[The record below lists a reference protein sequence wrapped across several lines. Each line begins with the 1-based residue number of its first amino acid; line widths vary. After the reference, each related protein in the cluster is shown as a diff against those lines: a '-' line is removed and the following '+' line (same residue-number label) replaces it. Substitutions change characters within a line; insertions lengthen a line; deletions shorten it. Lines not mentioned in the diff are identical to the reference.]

1 MISVVLPC
9 YNEEDSIS
17 KSVQA
22 IKEILKKYGK
32 EHEIIIVNDGST
44 DKSLKILNKL
54 EDVHVVNH
62 VHNLGYGFALK
73 TGIKKAKFDTIII
86 SDIDGSY
93 PEKHMAELLDI
104 FFESKNDNQPGLD
117 MVVGARKGKEYDG
130 STFKFIFRKLLKFL
144 VEWTTGR
151 KIVDIN
157 SGQRVFS
164 KKTIV
169 NFLPHLCNTFS
180 FTTSLTLAYMLTAKF
195 VKYHDIE
202 YHVRIGKSHVK
213 IFRDSLRT
221 LQYITE
227 AIIFYNPLKL
237 ILLIFSFF
245 IILSAIFLVFYF
257 LKNSFLFLFL
267 FGLTILSSV
276 ITIFFGFML
285 EQTRQN
291 NIKNKE

>member
-1 MISVVLPC
+1 
-9 YNEEDSIS
+9 
-17 KSVQA
+17 
-22 IKEILKKYGK
+22 
-32 EHEIIIVNDGST
+32 
-44 DKSLKILNKL
+44 
-54 EDVHVVNH
+54 
-62 VHNLGYGFALK
+62 
-73 TGIKKAKFDTIII
+73 
-86 SDIDGSY
+86 
-93 PEKHMAELLDI
+93 
-104 FFESKNDNQPGLD
+104 
-117 MVVGARKGKEYDG
+117 
-130 STFKFIFRKLLKFL
+130 
-144 VEWTTGR
+144 
-151 KIVDIN
+151 
-157 SGQRVFS
+157 
-164 KKTIV
+164 
-169 NFLPHLCNTFS
+169 
-180 FTTSLTLAYMLTAKF
+180 MLTAKF

>member
-9 YNEEDSIS
+9 YNEEVHF
-17 KSVQA
+17 KGVQA
-22 IKEILKKYGK
+22 IKEILNKYGK
-32 EHEIIIVNDGST
+32 EHEIIIANDGST
-44 DKSLKILNKL
+44 DKSLEILNKL

-62 VHNLGYGFALK
+62 AHNLGYGLALK
-73 TGIKKAKFDTIII
+73 TGIKSKIDTIII

-104 FFESKNDNQPGLD
+104 FFESKKDNQPGLY

-130 STFKFIFRKLLKFL
+130 SIFKFIFRKLLKFL

-180 FTTSLTLAYMLTAKF
+180 FTTSLTLAYMLSAKF
-195 VKYHDIE
+195 VRYHDIE

-245 IILSAIFLVFYF
+245 IILAAIFLVLYL

-276 ITIFFGFML
+276 ITIFSAL
-285 EQTRQN
+285 C
-291 NIKNKE
+291 